1 MKKTKLQNRLDN
13 LIEMRAD
20 CEISKEQ
27 FKNKSSEIK
36 KRIQTIENELSQIEP
51 EETETAVLYERDE
64 RLALFKSFL
73 WQTIYVSKD
82 SDIPDDIIR
91 AFVSRIIVHE
101 DTFDWYLRFMPENSF
116 ETLKP
121 IGKRETNTIITPFC
135 LSRDRLLSAKAG
147 SNFQTVQIC

>member
-1 MKKTKLQNRLDN
+1 
-13 LIEMRAD
+13 MRAD
-20 CEISKEQ
+20 GEITKEQ

-51 EETETAVLYERDE
+51 EETETAVLYERNE

-91 AFVSRIIVHE
+91 AFVSRIVAHE
-101 DTFDWYLRFMPENSF
+101 DTFDWYLRIMPENSF

-121 IGKRETNTIITPFC
+121 IGKRKTNTKITPFC
-135 LSRDRLLSAKAG
+135 LSRDRLLSATNK
-147 SNFQTVQIC
+147 VIR